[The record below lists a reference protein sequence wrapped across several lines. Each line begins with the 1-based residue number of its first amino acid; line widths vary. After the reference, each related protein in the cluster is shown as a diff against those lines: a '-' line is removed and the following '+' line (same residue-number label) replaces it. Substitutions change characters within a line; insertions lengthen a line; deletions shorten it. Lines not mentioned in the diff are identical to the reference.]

1 MPPNRRRLVD
11 VNGIGRQL
19 ANRLSQQGLSVYD
32 AWELSE
38 EQLQTYQGIGPQ
50 LASQIKQEVGEKN
63 ENRTTGSVSAEGIR
77 TAVGDFKVELGD
89 QDRAEAR
96 DTKHERTD
104 KARRIDQQQR
114 APITLDVEKWINNK
128 DRFDYPGVDT
138 PTGQPDAKKKDLPFI
153 DADDLVA
160 DERDRLF

>member
-19 ANRLSQQGLSVYD
+19 ANNLSQQGLSVYD
-32 AWELSE
+32 AWELSTE
-38 EQLQTYQGIGPQ
+38 ELQVYDGIGPQ
-50 LASQIKQEVGEKN
+50 LASQIKQEVGDKN

-77 TAVGDFKVELGD
+77 TPIGDFKVELGD
-89 QDRAEAR
+89 KDRAEVR

-104 KARRIDQQQR
+104 EARRIDQQRR
-114 APITLDVEKWINNK
+114 APITLDVEQWINNK

-138 PTGQPDAKKKDLPFI
+138 PTNEPDAKEKDLPFI
-153 DADDLVA
+153 DAEDLVS
-160 DERDRLF
+160 DERERFF